1 MMQYVTLKPIIDF
14 FIEMLWRA
22 PLPPRRQDTLPS
34 KNAVKRP
41 TPQTPPSASQTPP
54 PPPLTPQTPPS
65 ASQTPPP
72 PTPTPPNIRRKT
84 LGGLPIPMTGKTFSE
99 IAFGPNDQ
107 CDRLDAAS
115 HTTNNCPPCKSRSTS
130 VRRVKRVVFLGAIA
144 ITSGLSILFPPLFT
158 LIPVLAGA
166 LINV

>member
-1 MMQYVTLKPIIDF
+1 MQSIGLKYIINF
-14 FIEMLWRA
+14 FVERLWWA
-22 PLPPRRQDTLPS
+22 PLPPRRQDALPS
-34 KNAVKRP
+34 KHTAK
-41 TPQTPPSASQTPP
+41 QPSVTKPAQPG
-54 PPPLTPQTPPS
+54 
-65 ASQTPPP
+65 
-72 PTPTPPNIRRKT
+72 RRT

-99 IAFGPNDQ
+99 AAFGPNTQ

-130 VRRVKRVVFLGAIA
+130 VRRAKRVIFLGAIA
-144 ITSGLSILFPPLFT
+144 ITSGLSIWFPPLFT